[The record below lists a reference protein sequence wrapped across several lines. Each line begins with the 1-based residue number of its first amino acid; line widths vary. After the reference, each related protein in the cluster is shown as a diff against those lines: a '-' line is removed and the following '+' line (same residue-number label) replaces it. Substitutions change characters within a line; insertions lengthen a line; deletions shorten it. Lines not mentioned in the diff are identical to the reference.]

1 MKWLNLVFLSV
12 SEIDGSWRIEATNLQ
27 KTLQLWAHYILCPWT
42 RTLGLPG
49 CEAIVGEI
57 IITRLVK
64 LVVFPDFKHGLP
76 REPRVGG
83 FSSSSEQLKEKPR
96 CSNSLD
102 TCALRAGLARRVL
115 MVGLGFERGCFCFC
129 SSVFCCC
136 RVINLALRRATSVSH
151 SRASF
156 LALTH
161 AIYCG
166 G

>member
-1 MKWLNLVFLSV
+1 MSSLYPLSLDTYTRPTWLW
-12 SEIDGSWRIEATNLQ
+12 GHSWRN
-27 KTLQLWAHYILCPWT
+27 
-42 RTLGLPG
+42 
-49 CEAIVGEI
+49 
-57 IITRLVK
+57 ITRLVK

-76 REPRVGG
+76 RELRVGG
-83 FSSSSEQLKEKPR
+83 FSSSSELLAEKPR

-115 MVGLGFERGCFCFC
+115 MVGLGFESGCFCFC

-136 RVINLALRRATSVSH
+136 RVINLAFRRATSVSH
-151 SRASF
+151 SRTSF

-166 G
+166 GWLQQLRLLLGHLNSYGSPEK